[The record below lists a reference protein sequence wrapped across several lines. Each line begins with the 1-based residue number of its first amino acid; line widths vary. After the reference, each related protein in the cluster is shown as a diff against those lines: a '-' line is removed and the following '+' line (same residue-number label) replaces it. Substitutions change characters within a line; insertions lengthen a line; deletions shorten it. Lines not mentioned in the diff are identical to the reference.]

1 MKFLLLAAA
10 LMLFAAP
17 VGGAAPRQSA
27 AQCKTPRPIVS
38 KQIRFEKGRTTAV
51 IKDRVARCTTNQYRL
66 RAREG
71 QTMNLNL
78 VAGEHTTLTLWSPL
92 YDMIIDG
99 VKTWSE
105 ELRTSGDYF
114 IDVTTDEAASY
125 TLEVTIR

>member
-1 MKFLLLAAA
+1 MKVLLVAAA
-10 LMLFAAP
+10 LTLFAAP
-17 VGGAAPRQSA
+17 VGGAAPRLSA
-27 AQCKTPRPIVS
+27 APCKTPRPIVS

-78 VAGEHTTLTLWSPL
+78 VAGDHTTLTLWSPL
-92 YDMIIDG
+92 ADMIIDG

-105 ELRTSGDYF
+105 ELKASGDYF
-114 IDVTTDEAASY
+114 IDVTTDEAANY